1 MNGGITLV
9 NDDTLLLVSAEVD
22 VYEQEWL
29 LGGLLAVVLLWLFF
43 RCLVDHLVRV
53 FVLLLLS
60 LVFVPFAVLLALF
73 LLVIYLFLFVILVV
87 RKVLAIFDGCAES
100 CGFSWVAQ
108 AIAMARV
115 LSTSRIS
122 DVCDVAS
129 LFFALVGVVR

>member
-1 MNGGITLV
+1 MNRCITFI
-9 NDDTLLLVSAEVD
+9 NDYALLLVSAEVD
-22 VYEQEWL
+22 VHEQEWL

-87 RKVLAIFDGCAES
+87 GKVLAVFDGCAES
-100 CGFSWVAQ
+100 CGFSWVTL